1 MRVLGSTVLALEA
14 IMLLLAIPVALTV
27 TRSQST
33 TMVVVVFVGLA
44 ILCILA
50 LGVVARPQGP
60 AVGWV
65 LQALVIAT
73 GFLVPVMFVLGA
85 VFALL
90 WFAAVRLGTRADA
103 ERRAPR

>member
-27 TRSQST
+27 SRSQST

-50 LGVVARPQGP
+50 LGAVARPQGP

-90 WFAAVRLGTRADA
+90 WFAAVRLGTRADRA
-103 ERRAPR
+103 RRAPR